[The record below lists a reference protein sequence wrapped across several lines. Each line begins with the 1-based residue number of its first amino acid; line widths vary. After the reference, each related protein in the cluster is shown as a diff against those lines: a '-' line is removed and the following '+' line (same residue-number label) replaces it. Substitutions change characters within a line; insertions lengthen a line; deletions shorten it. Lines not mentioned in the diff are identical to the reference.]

1 MLNSFAIVCFLSR
14 GLLTLPYS
22 SQDFIIMLS
31 SIFSLFLALIP
42 AVLLILFVV
51 GKDKKQPEPPVQLV
65 KAFLAGMVSVFVALT
80 IVGVIEGFVSFGEA
94 TLEGQI
100 NLAFWGAA
108 IPEELAKLLMLWLV
122 LRRNK
127 YFDEHF
133 DGIVYAV
140 MVGLGFAAFENVMYM
155 MDNIDDWLVVGS
167 ARALLAVPA
176 HYAFAVF
183 MGYFY
188 SLAHF
193 SPRNRAYNVV
203 MALLVP
209 IFLHGVYDMLLMAG
223 EVLPDT
229 VSVLLSLLCIVF
241 CYYMHKEA
249 IRRLSK
255 HLQSDAVIVPDN
267 AESHGSESS
276 HDDGVEYI
284 EYEDVKKED

>member
-1 MLNSFAIVCFLSR
+1 
-14 GLLTLPYS
+14 
-22 SQDFIIMLS
+22 MLS
-31 SIFSLFLALIP
+31 SIFSLLLALMP
-42 AVLLILFVV
+42 AVLLLFFVV
-51 GKDKKQPEPPVQLV
+51 GKDKKQPEPPAQLI
-65 KAFLAGMVSVFVALT
+65 KAFLAGIVSVFVALT
-80 IVGVIEGFVSFGEA
+80 IVGVIEGFVPFGDA
-94 TLEGQI
+94 TIKGQI

-108 IPEELAKLLMLWLV
+108 IPEELSKLIMLWLV

-127 YFDEHF
+127 YFDEHY

-155 MDNIDDWLVVGS
+155 IDNYEDWLVVGS
-167 ARALLAVPA
+167 VRALMAVPA

-193 SPRNRAYNVV
+193 SRRGRLYNYI

-209 IFLHGVYDMLLMAG
+209 IFLHGVYDALLMASDVVP
-223 EVLPDT
+223 ESL
-229 VSVLLSLLCIVF
+229 SVLLSILCIVF

-255 HLQSDAVIVPDN
+255 HLQSDSIISPETPAQSR
-267 AESHGSESS
+267 EES
-276 HDDGVEYI
+276 HDDIEYI
-284 EYEDVKKED
+284 EYEDVKNEEK